1 MSLKKIKSNNEPSFK
16 LIFEWQSNGNSTGAN
31 PPFAIDD
38 ISITTSGASVE
49 SSMVSSSAY
58 LGGNET
64 IYFHTDDNELI
75 AKIENTSSHDYG
87 CTTVAIDRAG
97 TGASAGA
104 ADYSTYDFTNKTIT
118 VTPTT
123 NNPTG
128 AYNITVY
135 YTEAEIAGWES
146 ATGDVRANL
155 SMIKTGGAI
164 SNAQSANSVVLA
176 PTPNGYGSDW
186 AYTASFASGF
196 SGFGLG
202 NVPNNLLPLE
212 LMKFEGEKKES
223 AVALNWLTENEINT
237 SHFEV
242 ERSMDSRVFKSIGN
256 VPANGKAE
264 NNYHLMDNQPMEGVN
279 YYRLKMVD
287 LDGTTTYSQ
296 VVAITFKGDFSVLV
310 RPNPIQNNE
319 INILINSVDDGEVL
333 LDLRDIRGVQLKNQ
347 NFWIE
352 EGTTENRL
360 ELNDLP
366 KGIYFLRIQKG
377 AATQVLRLVNN

>member
-1 MSLKKIKSNNEPSFK
+1 
-16 LIFEWQSNGNSTGAN
+16 
-31 PPFAIDD
+31 
-38 ISITTSGASVE
+38 
-49 SSMVSSSAY
+49 
-58 LGGNET
+58 
-64 IYFHTDDNELI
+64 
-75 AKIENTSSHDYG
+75 
-87 CTTVAIDRAG
+87 
-97 TGASAGA
+97 
-104 ADYSTYDFTNKTIT
+104 
-118 VTPTT
+118 
-123 NNPTG
+123 
-128 AYNITVY
+128 
-135 YTEAEIAGWES
+135 
-146 ATGDVRANL
+146 
-155 SMIKTGGAI
+155 
-164 SNAQSANSVVLA
+164 
-176 PTPNGYGSDW
+176 
-186 AYTASFASGF
+186 
-196 SGFGLG
+196 
-202 NVPNNLLPLE
+202 
-212 LMKFEGEKKES
+212 
-223 AVALNWLTENEINT
+223 
-237 SHFEV
+237 
-242 ERSMDSRVFKSIGN
+242 MDSRVFKSIGN